1 MGYSGKNSHS
11 PDGGVW
17 EILMGGGVEDSGDL
31 GGKGGGFSLK
41 ILPRGLVF
49 FNHKGNLHFFK
60 Y

>member
-31 GGKGGGFSLK
+31 GGKGGGGVQLK
-41 ILPRGLVF
+41 NPSSRVSIFQP
-49 FNHKGNLHFFK
+49 
-60 Y
+60 